1 MTLAWTQDKP
11 GIRRF
16 VVVMRWLPALAAAA
30 YLATVAVLGPE
41 LVRDVGWDTDVSGPL
56 VLAERLRGSGP
67 VFIPHYGEWTS
78 LWWLL
83 ATRTLPWHAQLWE
96 ATGYVFA
103 VTAAVLL
110 GWATTR
116 VAGKWAGLTAAAAAL
131 VVGPF
136 ALRSLMTVALHVT
149 NSFTAA
155 VLGVALVL
163 LTRTRSWSLAVAVG
177 LLAGANAASDPLLWI
192 AGIVPFALA
201 ASLLARTTR
210 RIDVAFRAAITLG
223 VTIVSAIA
231 TNLLM
236 HGLGFHVVGL
246 SIGLAPVRDL
256 PANTLHLGRMV
267 ALLGGANYALPG
279 GYPREPLRALLAMLV
294 LAAVVAS
301 ALAAVKLTVRRAE
314 PVARAYAC
322 YWGSASILLC
332 VIFVITPNA
341 AALGPNSVNYLLTL
355 ALAAGTGVALL
366 AARSPRGQLAVAL
379 AVATVGAIN
388 IAGIVGGHA
397 EMAAGNPLD
406 TYQQPLVRLLE
417 RNGATRGYAGYWDA
431 QNLSWQSG
439 MRLLVAP
446 VQRCG
451 AQLCPYNFFT
461 IRSWY
466 EQHRGPTFLILDAA
480 NRFIPG
486 APPFV
491 SDATASYH
499 FGTLMVYLFDYDITR
514 HIRLPA
520 T

>member
-1 MTLAWTQDKP
+1 MTLVWTQDKP
-11 GIRRF
+11 GVRRFF
-16 VVVMRWLPALAAAA
+16 VVVRWLPALAAAA
-30 YLATVAVLGPE
+30 YLATVVVLGPA
-41 LVRDVGWDTDVSGPL
+41 LVRDVGWNTDVSGPL
-56 VLAERLRGSGP
+56 ALAERLRGSGP
-67 VFIPHYGEWTS
+67 VYIPHYGEWTT

-83 ATRTLPWHAQLWE
+83 ATRSLPWHAQLWE

-116 VAGKWAGLTAAAAAL
+116 VAGRWAGLTAAAAAL

-136 ALRSLMTVALHVT
+136 ALRSLLTVALHVT

-163 LTRTRSWSLAVAVG
+163 LTRTRSWPLALAVG

-201 ASLLARTTR
+201 AALLARTTR
-210 RIDVAFRAAITLG
+210 RIDVAFRAAITLA
-223 VTIVSAIA
+223 VTIVSAVA
-231 TNLLM
+231 TNLTM

-246 SIGLAPVRDL
+246 SIGLAPVHDL

-279 GYPREPLRALLAMLV
+279 GYPREPLRALLALLV
-294 LAAVVAS
+294 FAAVVAPVV
-301 ALAAVKLTVRRAE
+301 AAVKLTVRRTD
-314 PVARAYAC
+314 PTARAYAC
-322 YWGSASILLC
+322 FWGAASIFLC
-332 VIFVITPNA
+332 VSFVITTNA

-366 AARSPRGQLAVAL
+366 AAQSRSGQLAVGL
-379 AVATVGAIN
+379 AIATVGAIN
-388 IAGIVGGHA
+388 IAGIAQGHA
-397 EMAAGNPLD
+397 QIYATNPIRA
-406 TYQQPLVRLLE
+406 YEPPLVRLLE
-417 RNGATRGYAGYWDA
+417 RKGVTRGYAGYWDA
-431 QNLSWQSG
+431 QNVSWQSG
-439 MRLLVAP
+439 MRLLIAP
-446 VQRCG
+446 VQPCA
-451 AQLCPYNFFT
+451 AQLCPYDFFT

-466 EQHRGPTFLILDAA
+466 EPNPGPTFLILDAT
-480 NRFIPG
+480 NRFIPA
-486 APPFV
+486 APRFV
-491 SDATASYH
+491 AGATATYRI
-499 FGTLMVYLFDYDITR
+499 GPLTVYLFDYDIAR